1 MVRFH
6 PLLHFNK
13 YMSKLDDLQ
22 SKLKGEPIKKE
33 VMPVVIQPIPQIKK
47 KKGKGGRPTVMTKEN
62 FQKIEE
68 VAALGGSVEEMASY
82 CDISAQSIYW
92 YLTNTPEYSDKI
104 ERLRERPILK
114 ARNTAVSAL
123 SEIGAAHWYL
133 ERKRPKEFSTKVEV
147 DLTTKV
153 LQIDI

>member
-1 MVRFH
+1 MAKRT
-6 PLLHFNK
+6 LEELTNT
-13 YMSKLDDLQ
+13 LNE
-22 SKLKGEPIKKE
+22 LKSSSNSDNLPAIIEAK
-33 VMPVVIQPIPQIKK
+33 PVKI

-92 YLTNTPEYSDKI
+92 YLTNNPDYSDKI

-123 SEIGAAHWYL
+123 SEVGSAHWYL